1 MCSEKYVAG
10 NMFDIELINKFY
22 QDVDNKNDID
32 ENLTQAFY
40 VFINDFCRLTSY
52 TWNDYLKDLNDEKT
66 ASFNF
71 VLTTT
76 DEAFT
81 MWCLESYQ
89 AQVMV
94 ESETIRKI
102 GFAEWEATRTKKKVG
117 VHKGIEQYSKYV
129 AKYNFCR
136 QIHQDKKSIFEMWQ
150 KLFFNK
156 FFGNLNCKDKAQT
169 SVSAFDEEQLQSAG
183 YDITYV

>member
-1 MCSEKYVAG
+1 
-10 NMFDIELINKFY
+10 MFDIELMSKFY
-22 QDVDNKNDID
+22 QDIESKNEID
-32 ENLTQAFY
+32 ENVIDAYF

-66 ASFNF
+66 ASYNF

-102 GFAEWEATRTKKKVG
+102 GFSEWDATRVKKKVG
-117 VHKGIEQYSKYV
+117 VHTSHEQYGKYV

-136 QIHQDKKSIFEMWQ
+136 QIHHNRKSTFEFWQ
-150 KLFFNK
+150 KLFFSR
-156 FFGNLNCKDKAQT
+156 FFGNLNEKNQNTT
-169 SVSAFDEEQLQSAG
+169 STSAYDEELQNAS
-183 YDITYV
+183 YDTTFV